1 MTCPAPA
8 VTVAIAF
15 GWFLAMVPAAG
26 ERRQEHVPLR
36 LEIVA
41 PSELSGVAAQL
52 SRMDAAQFARLAAR
66 LGLDTP
72 GAPIRVVLVREDSEI
87 ARQTPSWI
95 AGFTHAVSA
104 TVVLFPSR
112 SASYPYD
119 SIEDVLRHE
128 IAHVL
133 IFRAAP
139 GAAIPRWLHEGLAM
153 SAERR
158 ATLADRTHL
167 ALAVFAGPRNL
178 AALDDE
184 FDAGGRRAARAYAI
198 AAAFVRDVVARYGSH
213 VPAALLAGVARG
225 ATVDDAFR
233 QATGVSVEEAE
244 RVFWRGRWWY
254 QAIPFLTSSVVLWL
268 AMAALALVAVRR
280 RAAHRAA
287 LHRQWEDEDALSD
300 AEHATDRGARS
311 PPGECDRDASGETQT
326 GARRCALP
334 DEESAAAP
342 APDAASSSSTGR
354 A

>member
-1 MTCPAPA
+1 LA
-8 VTVAIAF
+8 VAIAF
-15 GWFLAMVPAAG
+15 GWSLAIAPAAG
-26 ERRQEHVPLR
+26 ERRQEGAPLQ

-41 PSELSGVAAQL
+41 PSELSAVASQL
-52 SRMDAAQFARLAAR
+52 SRVDAAQFAVLAAR

-72 GAPIRVVLVREDSEI
+72 GAPIRVVLAHEDSEI
-87 ARQTPSWI
+87 ARQTPPWI
-95 AGFTHAVSA
+95 AGFAHGASS

-184 FDAGGRRAARAYAI
+184 LDAGGRRAARAYAI
-198 AAAFVRDVVARYGSH
+198 AAAFVRDAVARYGSQ
-213 VPAALLAGVARG
+213 VPAALLAAVARG

-254 QAIPFLTSSVVLWL
+254 HAIPFLTSSVALWL
-268 AMAALALVAVRR
+268 AIAALALVAVRR

-287 LHRQWEDEDALSD
+287 LHRKWEDEDALSE
-300 AEHATDRGARS
+300 AGHATDREARS
-311 PPGECDRDASGETQT
+311 PPAECDRDASGGTQT

-334 DEESAAAP
+334 GEASPAAP